1 MAEALQ
7 LKKTSKYG
15 ILDLW
20 EVQLDNY
27 TGELHCSLPGLE
39 FLVPPYPIHE
49 IRKNQKSYKVDPQS
63 VLIFDGN
70 EGHSEKFLRATGMLK
85 SVVVNPQYIERF
97 CEPLALTA
105 KEVEFNPCDVVKDS
119 HLANQIKMVADLSV
133 PSVDPSEFS
142 LDCLTSEIL
151 IGALIRQKHSQTEK
165 IAKEL
170 NSGYFPGI
178 LPRIKAVILRNI
190 ENPNFNLDMLA
201 HEAGLS
207 KFHLIRVFKK
217 NVGMSPAKY
226 VNQIK
231 IDLAKHWL
239 LKSQKS
245 VLSIAMELGFSDLST
260 FNKAFK
266 KALGVSPSGF
276 RLQYK

>member
-1 MAEALQ
+1 
-7 LKKTSKYG
+7 
-15 ILDLW
+15 
-20 EVQLDNY
+20 
-27 TGELHCSLPGLE
+27 
-39 FLVPPYPIHE
+39 
-49 IRKNQKSYKVDPQS
+49 
-63 VLIFDGN
+63 
-70 EGHSEKFLRATGMLK
+70 
-85 SVVVNPQYIERF
+85 
-97 CEPLALTA
+97 
-105 KEVEFNPCDVVKDS
+105 
-119 HLANQIKMVADLSV
+119 
-133 PSVDPSEFS
+133 
-142 LDCLTSEIL
+142 
-151 IGALIRQKHSQTEK
+151 
-165 IAKEL
+165 
-170 NSGYFPGI
+170 
-178 LPRIKAVILRNI
+178 
-190 ENPNFNLDMLA
+190 MLA

-239 LKSQKS
+239 LTSQKS